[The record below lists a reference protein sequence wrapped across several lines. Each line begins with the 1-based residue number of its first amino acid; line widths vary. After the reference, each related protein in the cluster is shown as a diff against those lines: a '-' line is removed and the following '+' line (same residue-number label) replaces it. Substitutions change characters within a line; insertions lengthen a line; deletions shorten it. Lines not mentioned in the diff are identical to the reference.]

1 MGFVNNNKR
10 CIEMMTAI
18 QIRKIEFVPGNYLL
32 HGWRYVVLDKWWV
45 KALGGVEP
53 RSSERQSQA
62 PIRKLFETAESEL
75 TNRLLPIILA
85 RVDQ

>member
-1 MGFVNNNKR
+1 M
-10 CIEMMTAI
+10 
-18 QIRKIEFVPGNYLL
+18 
-32 HGWRYVVLDKWWV
+32 VLDKWWV
-45 KALGGVEP
+45 KALGGIEP

-75 TNRLLPIILA
+75 TNRLLPIVLA